1 MASSPSAP
9 KRVVVRPGQTLWA
22 IAERY
27 APASVDPR
35 AYVDA
40 LVEINDLDHAGV
52 QPGDRIRLPR

>member
-9 KRVVVRPGQTLWA
+9 KKVVIGPGQTLWA
-22 IAERY
+22 VAELY
-27 APASVDPR
+27 APESVDPR

-40 LVEINDLDHAGV
+40 LVEINDLDGVSV